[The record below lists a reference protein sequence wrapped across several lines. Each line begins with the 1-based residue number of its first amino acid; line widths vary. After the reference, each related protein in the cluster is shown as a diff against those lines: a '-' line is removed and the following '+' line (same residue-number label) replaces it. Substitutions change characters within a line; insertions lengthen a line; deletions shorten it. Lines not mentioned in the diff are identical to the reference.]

1 MLDLKCHPITN
12 YVIECSSKSSL
23 WIQFLCTAN
32 LATISTNDT
41 ITPSLWFD
49 KQTFS
54 LVDQSERARHDILEE
69 LVGFCGFLLLLP
81 SDGQL
86 HHLHL

>member
-32 LATISTNDT
+32 LATMATTEDIGYYDYRPVTLLFAYFISFQRYAL
-41 ITPSLWFD
+41 S
-49 KQTFS
+49 
-54 LVDQSERARHDILEE
+54 
-69 LVGFCGFLLLLP
+69 
-81 SDGQL
+81 
-86 HHLHL
+86 